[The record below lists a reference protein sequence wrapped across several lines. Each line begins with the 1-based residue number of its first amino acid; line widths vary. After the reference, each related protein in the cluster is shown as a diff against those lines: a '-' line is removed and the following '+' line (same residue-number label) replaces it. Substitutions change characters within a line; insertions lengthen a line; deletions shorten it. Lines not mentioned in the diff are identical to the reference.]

1 MIRLRNRE
9 GTPLIDG
16 MYVTFKGLYQIRLKG
31 TQECISAVESFDRLV
46 EVGKILVKRYG
57 TVEHIRK
64 LLSKCEYSTK
74 VPEQEL
80 VRRQYEET
88 NAVKKDLY
96 KEWYNALAVGQGET
110 ERRGTRKRVIGARK
124 RIRLI

>member
-1 MIRLRNRE
+1 MIRLRKKE

-16 MYVTFKGLYQIRLKG
+16 MYVIFQGLYQIRLKG
-31 TQECISAVESFDRLV
+31 TQECMSAVSTVDDLVRCGRLL
-46 EVGKILVKRYG
+46 IKRYG
-57 TVEHIRK
+57 TVEHLRK

-96 KEWYNALAVGQGET
+96 KEWYNALAVGQVET
-110 ERRGTRKRVIGARK
+110 ERRGSRK
-124 RIRLI
+124 RIELRRPY

>member
-1 MIRLRNRE
+1 MIRLRKKE

-16 MYVTFKGLYQIRLKG
+16 MYVIFQGLYQIRLKG
-31 TQECISAVESFDRLV
+31 TQECMSAVSTVDDLVRCGRLL
-46 EVGKILVKRYG
+46 IKRYG
-57 TVEHIRK
+57 TVEHLRK

-88 NAVKKDLY
+88 YAVEADLH
-96 KEWYNALAVGQGET
+96 KEWYNALAVGQVET
-110 ERRGTRKRVIGARK
+110 ERRGARK
-124 RIRLI
+124 RIELRRPY

>member
-1 MIRLRNRE
+1 MIRLRNKE
-9 GTPLIDG
+9 CTPLIDG
-16 MYVTFKGLYQIRLKG
+16 MYVISKGLYQIRLKD

-46 EVGKILVKRYG
+46 EVGKILIERYIS
-57 TVEHIRK
+57 VERIRK

-96 KEWYNALAVGQGET
+96 KEWHNALAVGQVET
-110 ERRGTRKRVIGARK
+110 ERRRGSRK
-124 RIRLI
+124 RIELRRPY

>member
-1 MIRLRNRE
+1 MIRLRKKE

-16 MYVTFKGLYQIRLKG
+16 MYVVFKGLYQIRLKG
-31 TQECISAVESFDRLV
+31 TQECMSAVSTVDDLVRCGRLL
-46 EVGKILVKRYG
+46 IKRYG
-57 TVEHIRK
+57 TVEHLRK

-88 NAVKKDLY
+88 YAVEADLH
-96 KEWYNALAVGQGET
+96 KEWYNALAVGQVET
-110 ERRGTRKRVIGARK
+110 ERRAVRK
-124 RIRLI
+124 RIELRRPY

>member
-1 MIRLRNRE
+1 MIRLRKKE

-16 MYVTFKGLYQIRLKG
+16 MYVIFQGLYQIRLKG
-31 TQECISAVESFDRLV
+31 TQECMSAVSTVDDLVRCGRLL
-46 EVGKILVKRYG
+46 IKRYG
-57 TVEHIRK
+57 TVEHLRK

-88 NAVKKDLY
+88 RAVEVDLH
-96 KEWYNALAVGQGET
+96 KEWYNALAVGQVET
-110 ERRGTRKRVIGARK
+110 ERKGERK
-124 RIRLI
+124 RIRLR

>member
-1 MIRLRNRE
+1 MIRLRKRE

-16 MYVTFKGLYQIRLKG
+16 MYVIFQGLYQIRLKG
-31 TQECISAVESFDRLV
+31 TQECMSAVSTVDDLVRCGRLL
-46 EVGKILVKRYG
+46 IKRYG
-57 TVEHIRK
+57 TVEHLRK

-88 NAVKKDLY
+88 YAVEKDLY
-96 KEWYNALAVGQGET
+96 KEWYNALSVGQVET
-110 ERRGTRKRVIGARK
+110 ERRGSRK
-124 RIRLI
+124 RIELRRPY

>member
-1 MIRLRNRE
+1 MIRLRKKE

-16 MYVTFKGLYQIRLKG
+16 MYVIFQGVYQIRLKG
-31 TQECISAVESFDRLV
+31 TQECISAVGSFDRLI
-46 EVGKILVKRYG
+46 EVGKLLVKRYG
-57 TVEHIRK
+57 TIEYLRR

-74 VPEQEL
+74 VTEQEL

-96 KEWYNALAVGQGET
+96 KEWYNALAVGQVET
-110 ERRGTRKRVIGARK
+110 ERRRGSRK
-124 RIRLI
+124 RIELRRPY

>member
-1 MIRLRNRE
+1 MIRLRNKE

-16 MYVTFKGLYQIRLKG
+16 MYVIFQGLYQIRLKG
-31 TQECISAVESFDRLV
+31 TQECMSAVSTIDDLVRCGRLL
-46 EVGKILVKRYG
+46 IKRYG
-57 TVEHIRK
+57 TVEHLRK

-88 NAVKKDLY
+88 NAVEKDLY
-96 KEWYNALAVGQGET
+96 KEWYNALAVGQVET
-110 ERRGTRKRVIGARK
+110 ERRIGSRK
-124 RIRLI
+124 RIRLR

>member
-1 MIRLRNRE
+1 MIRLRKKE

-16 MYVTFKGLYQIRLKG
+16 MYVIFKGLYQIRLKG
-31 TQECISAVESFDRLV
+31 TQEVMSAVESFDQLV
-46 EVGKILVKRYG
+46 EVGKLLIKRYD
-57 TVEHIRK
+57 TVEHLRK

-96 KEWYNALAVGQGET
+96 KEWYNALAVGQVET
-110 ERRGTRKRVIGARK
+110 ERRGTRKRIELR
-124 RIRLI
+124 RPY